1 MTNDLTPIPV
11 DLATLDAVGN
21 GAHYNPHSVLG
32 AHIGDSS
39 VTIRSVH
46 HLADAVDIV
55 TATAAYPAT
64 HEHAGVWVSVL
75 PGEEI
80 PDYRVRVTYGDQIT
94 TLDDPYHYLPTLGEM
109 DTYLISEGRHEQL
122 WKVLGAHVKHYSGDM
137 GDVDGVAFAVWAP
150 NARAVRVVGDFN
162 FWDGTAT
169 AMRSLGSSGVWEI
182 FVPGVKVGARYKFEI
197 QGPGG
202 NWFQK
207 ADPLAR
213 ATEIP
218 PATASVVTD
227 YYHEWTDE
235 KWMTDRAERNVHEGP
250 MSIYEVHAGSW
261 KQGLGYRGLADELVP
276 YVKEMGFTHV
286 EFMPLAEHPFGG
298 SWGYQVTS
306 YYAPTSRFGTPDDF
320 RYLVDEFHKAG
331 IGVILDWVPAHF
343 PKDDWALARFDGTP
357 LYEDPDPLRGEH
369 PDWGTYVFNF
379 GRREVRNFL
388 VANALYWLEDFHIDG
403 LRVDAVASML
413 YLDY

>member
-235 KWMTDRAERNVHEGP
+235 
-250 MSIYEVHAGSW
+250 
-261 KQGLGYRGLADELVP
+261 
-276 YVKEMGFTHV
+276 
-286 EFMPLAEHPFGG
+286 
-298 SWGYQVTS
+298 
-306 YYAPTSRFGTPDDF
+306 
-320 RYLVDEFHKAG
+320 
-331 IGVILDWVPAHF
+331 
-343 PKDDWALARFDGTP
+343 
-357 LYEDPDPLRGEH
+357 
-369 PDWGTYVFNF
+369 
-379 GRREVRNFL
+379 
-388 VANALYWLEDFHIDG
+388 
-403 LRVDAVASML
+403 
-413 YLDY
+413 